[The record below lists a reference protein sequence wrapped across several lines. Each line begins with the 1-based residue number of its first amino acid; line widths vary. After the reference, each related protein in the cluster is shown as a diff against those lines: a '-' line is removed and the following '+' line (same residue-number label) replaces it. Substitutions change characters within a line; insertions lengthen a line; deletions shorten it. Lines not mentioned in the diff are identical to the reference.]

1 MKNSD
6 FIQMTQCAMYSIKF
20 PHDKFV
26 ETIETAS
33 YPDRG
38 DGFSVEVVTN
48 PLTGNKVQLLGEGY
62 FFTLR
67 VNYRK
72 ITKEMLTAKVAEMKQ
87 KIDLALA
94 NHWTIKEWT
103 MYARDELL
111 GTIPTSSEEMNV
123 FYSPEKEL
131 LIVNKNSKTAKL
143 HSVC

>member
-1 MKNSD
+1 MMTDSHKTELETQLNEAIIQLQQAQNRYEKMNLFTLQSLSITHKISCRNENGISKTLGENDENSD

-62 FFTLR
+62 FLHY
-67 VNYRK
+67 VLV
-72 ITKEMLTAKVAEMKQ
+72 I
-87 KIDLALA
+87 
-94 NHWTIKEWT
+94 
-103 MYARDELL
+103 
-111 GTIPTSSEEMNV
+111 
-123 FYSPEKEL
+123 
-131 LIVNKNSKTAKL
+131 KNSRKR
-143 HSVC
+143 CC